1 MLPPRHGS
9 DSQLW
14 YAGRNSGSPLAG
26 TWNSHERSCS
36 NARVLQWD
44 AEQPRNS
51 PESRGAVLAR
61 PQGAPSPE
69 ATIR

>member
-9 DSQLW
+9 DLS
-14 YAGRNSGSPLAG
+14 SGMRDGIPVRRSPVLGIHTNGVAPTLACCSG
-26 TWNSHERSCS
+26 TPS
-36 NARVLQWD
+36 NR
-44 AEQPRNS
+44 